1 MTIDSK
7 EVADVTNLANTGQ
20 IQLCSSGEPVQKGK
34 DRFSQAQQG
43 HYLKQNLDQ
52 QKPKLRRTL
61 DASES
66 PRHKTDSSRIK
77 QSVLPKNKM
86 DSGENNNASIDDNQL
101 KAIQSHGT
109 KDKDIFVN
117 SENPDKEFDLN
128 KCYNITEN
136 DGNAEGV
143 SEQLSFQVQSLSQH
157 QLDNTPS
164 PKCYQDLVGRKSKNL
179 TAFRACDRSSQNINF
194 EGKNLRRV
202 LTDSSCDTQQPLKP
216 VTVDLPKTNIILLKI
231 NGFVKQFH
239 DCKVTLLENKSQ
251 VQFVGTHEAI
261 QTCKL
266 RMFELLND
274 TEEKIKCLQKHH
286 VKYVSENLGY
296 IKTQLI
302 KKDIGAV
309 ISTNINNSEV
319 HSRAFTA
326 KKAELALDFV
336 TNTLVSKKIILREGQ
351 SSLIQGSDWA
361 KIVSNLDKHTRVEIL
376 ENDNSVDIISF
387 DASSVTKTWQ
397 SIISYLKA
405 SIPKE
410 SIEIVLS
417 GAEARCFKYTTLE
430 DLKRTIRYE

>member
-34 DRFSQAQQG
+34 DCFSQAQQG

-86 DSGENNNASIDDNQL
+86 DSGEKHNASNDDNHL
-101 KAIQSHGT
+101 KAIQSLGT

-117 SENPDKEFDLN
+117 SENPDKKFDLN

-136 DGNAEGV
+136 DGNSEGV
-143 SEQLSFQVQSLSQH
+143 SEQLSFKVQSASQH

-164 PKCYQDLVGRKSKNL
+164 SKCYQDLVGKESKNL
-179 TAFRACDRSSQNINF
+179 TAVCACDSSSQNRNF

-202 LTDSSCDTQQPLKP
+202 PTDSSCDTQQSVKP

-231 NGFVKQFH
+231 NGFVKRCY
-239 DCKVTLLENKSQ
+239 DCKVTLFENTSQ
-251 VQFVGTHEAI
+251 VQFVGTHKAI

-266 RMFELLND
+266 RMYEVLNN
-274 TEEKIKCLQKHH
+274 TEEKIKCLPKHH
-286 VKYVSENLGY
+286 VKYISENLGY

-302 KKDIGAV
+302 KNNIGAV
-309 ISTNINNSEV
+309 ISTNIYNSEV
-319 HSRAFTA
+319 RSCAFTA
-326 KKAELALDFV
+326 ENAELALAFV
-336 TNTLVSKKIILREGQ
+336 TNTLVSKKVKLREGQ
-351 SSLIQGSDWA
+351 SSLMQGSDCA
-361 KIVSNLDKHTRVEIL
+361 KIVGNLDKHICVEIL

-405 SIPKE
+405 SIPKQ

-417 GAEARCFKYTTLE
+417 GAEARCFKYTALE
-430 DLKRTIRYE
+430 DLKHTIRYE

>member
-7 EVADVTNLANTGQ
+7 EVADFKNLANTKQ
-20 IQLCSSGEPVQKGK
+20 IQLCSSDEPVQKGK

-43 HYLKQNLDQ
+43 PYLKQNLDQ

-66 PRHKTDSSRIK
+66 PRDKTDSSRIK
-77 QSVLPKNKM
+77 QSVLPRNKM
-86 DSGENNNASIDDNQL
+86 DIGEKHNASIDDNQL

-128 KCYNITEN
+128 KCYNITEK
-136 DGNAEGV
+136 DGNSEGV
-143 SEQLSFQVQSLSQH
+143 SEQLSFKVQSLSQH
-157 QLDNTPS
+157 QPDNTPS
-164 PKCYQDLVGRKSKNL
+164 PKCYQDLVGKQSKNL

-202 LTDSSCDTQQPLKP
+202 LTDSSCDTQQSVKT

-231 NGFVKQFH
+231 NGFVKQCH

-251 VQFVGTHEAI
+251 VHFVGTHEAI

-266 RMFELLND
+266 RMYEVLND
-274 TEEKIKCLQKHH
+274 TEEKIKCLPKHH
-286 VKYVSENLGY
+286 VKYVSENLE
-296 IKTQLI
+296 LI

-336 TNTLVSKKIILREGQ
+336 TNSLVSKKIILREGQ

-405 SIPKE
+405 LIPKE

-430 DLKRTIRYE
+430 DLKRTIRYD

>member
-101 KAIQSHGT
+101 KVIQSHGT

-143 SEQLSFQVQSLSQH
+143 SEQQSFQVQSLSQH
-157 QLDNTPS
+157 QPDNTPS

-179 TAFRACDRSSQNINF
+179 TAFRACDRSSQNTNF

-202 LTDSSCDTQQPLKP
+202 LTDSSCDTQQSVKT

-231 NGFVKQFH
+231 NEFVKRCH

-266 RMFELLND
+266 RMYEVLNN
-274 TEEKIKCLQKHH
+274 TEEKIKCLPKHH
-286 VKYVSENLGY
+286 VKYISENLG
-296 IKTQLI
+296 QLI

-319 HSRAFTA
+319 RSQSFTA

-336 TNTLVSKKIILREGQ
+336 INTLVSKKVILREGQ
-351 SSLIQGSDWA
+351 SLLMQGSDWA
-361 KIVSNLDKHTRVEIL
+361 KIVSNLDKHTCVEIL

-387 DASSVTKTWQ
+387 DESSVTKTCQ

-410 SIEIVLS
+410 SIEIMLS

-430 DLKRTIRYE
+430 DLKHTIRYE